1 MSFLSMW
8 LAMTAAMMVPSLA
21 STVWRYATT
30 RPRSPIFATMRGNGE
45 ARAPSR
51 TASRGAKARQEARL
65 SRVFH
70 CLADPARRKILALLR
85 ESGELQVGVVG
96 QAFAMT
102 QNGVSK
108 HVKVLERAGLVR
120 RRIEGR
126 VHWIS
131 VDWSALQAAY
141 EFLHAYHHFWSTRL
155 DALVDYTQI
164 NDRAQKATRHE

>member
-1 MSFLSMW
+1 MS
-8 LAMTAAMMVPSLA
+8 A
-21 STVWRYATT
+21 R
-30 RPRSPIFATMRGNGE
+30 RG
-45 ARAPSR
+45 
-51 TASRGAKARQEARL
+51 KAREEERL

-70 CLADPARRKILALLR
+70 CLADPARRKIITLLR

-108 HVKVLERAGLVR
+108 HVKVLEGAGLVR

-131 VDWSALQAAY
+131 VDWSALQIAY
-141 EFLHAYHHFWSTRL
+141 EFLHAHHHFWSTRL
-155 DALVDYTQI
+155 DALVDYTRRQ
-164 NDRAQKATRHE
+164 RRTRKGSRHE